1 MPEFVIEKEIIGL
14 GQQSSFQ
21 QDLSVRRSCSTLHGV
36 APGVQWVRSY
46 ISDDKCYCVFR
57 APSSQILW
65 DLIKQWDL
73 PPPLSILEVHQI
85 IGPEIGEGAMTVPQ
99 EDSRA

>member
-1 MPEFVIEKEIIGL
+1 MPEFVIEKEIVGL

-36 APGVQWVRSY
+36 APGVEWIRSY

-57 APSSQILW
+57 APSAQILW

-73 PPPLSILEVHQI
+73 PPPISILEVHQI
-85 IGPEIGEGAMTVPQ
+85 IGPDTGDGATTVRR
-99 EDSRA
+99 EESKA